1 MIHRDTEVNHL
12 YTLNFCEI
20 FANLKKMPKT
30 MYSGQSHCTTTEQN
44 SGKYSQNHKLTSEFS
59 IFVNFAYISSQI

>member
-30 MYSGQSHCTTTEQN
+30 MYSGQSHCINNDGTKQRKVVTE
-44 SGKYSQNHKLTSEFS
+44 
-59 IFVNFAYISSQI
+59 SQINFRIFHFCKFRLH